1 MYALHYVFL
10 PRINNQLTQF
20 ANAWNRHPLRT
31 EGGLTP
37 LQLWTRGLLSASP
50 YWQEEISSGLMMHNY
65 GVETNSVDFSSDYED
80 LRVTIPALEVSMD
93 DQELEYLRVILNLF
107 GEVIL
112 MVSIFMKK

>member
-1 MYALHYVFL
+1 
-10 PRINNQLTQF
+10 
-20 ANAWNRHPLRT
+20 
-31 EGGLTP
+31 
-37 LQLWTRGLLSASP
+37 
-50 YWQEEISSGLMMHNY
+50 MMHNY

-112 MVSIFMKK
+112 MVSIFMKKWEHT